1 MHAGNG
7 RRERQLSFPA
17 TGIISMSDAR
27 DLLSVGVDVGT
38 TTTQIVF
45 SRLNLQ
51 DVSRPG
57 QIPRINI
64 TGREIIY
71 QSPIVFTPLIDF
83 ETIDADRLNEIMRRE
98 YSAAGVN
105 PSQVET
111 GAVIITGETAKKKNA
126 DEILRVLSGLAGEFV
141 VSVAG
146 PNVESLIAGKGA
158 GAAEYSQKNY
168 ATVTNVDIGGGS
180 ANSATFHSGNLI
192 GAAAMNYGGR
202 ILEIENATGRVR
214 HIAEP
219 ATHILADIGLNLNI
233 GDTPSLDDLRRFT
246 DRMADMTVELI
257 EGTNSP
263 LAQKI
268 YLTPPVGVSG
278 KGSVLMFSGGIGH
291 YYYNPITINS
301 VSDATRHDDV
311 GPLLAESLR
320 RHAVLNTYTIV
331 PPAETVRATVLGAS
345 TQTVTLSGSTIW
357 AEREI
362 LPLKNV
368 HVIRPIFRAPENH
381 RDYSKRSDPSGE
393 RSRHLHDLPSKSAQ
407 VPGSAVYGDTSTT
420 PLSTAAPLSADVIS
434 RSIAEAV
441 TRWDINLTTDPFAIA
456 LELDRPLDYE
466 SLMQLATGLKD
477 FADTMPADRPLIAI
491 IERDYA
497 QALGQTV
504 KGLAPSRALLVI
516 DQVGL
521 SEGDYID
528 IGTPLMDGRV
538 VPLSVKTLIFY
549 H

>member
-1 MHAGNG
+1 
-7 RRERQLSFPA
+7 
-17 TGIISMSDAR
+17 
-27 DLLSVGVDVGT
+27 
-38 TTTQIVF
+38 
-45 SRLNLQ
+45 LQ
-51 DVSRPG
+51 DVSRAG

-64 TGREIIY
+64 TDRKVIY
-71 QSPIVFTPLIDF
+71 QSPIVFTPLIDV
-83 ETIDADRLNEIMRRE
+83 ETIDAVKLNEIVRSE
-98 YSAAGVN
+98 YVNAGID
-105 PSQVET
+105 PEQVET
-111 GAVIITGETAKKKNA
+111 GAVIITGEAAKKKNA
-126 DEILRVLSGLAGEFV
+126 DEILRALSGLAGEFV

-158 GAAEYSQKNY
+158 GAAEYSQTHY

-180 ANSATFHSGNLI
+180 ANSATFQSGNLV

-202 ILEIENATGRVR
+202 ILELEHSTGRVR

-219 ATHILADIGLNLNI
+219 AKQILNDIGLRLDA
-233 GDTPSLDDLRRFT
+233 GETPSLDDLRRFT

-257 EGTNSP
+257 EGTSSP
-263 LAQKI
+263 LAQQI
-268 YLTPPVGVSG
+268 YLTPPVGRSG

-291 YYYNPITINS
+291 YYYNPITIDS
-301 VSDATRHDDV
+301 VSDVTVHDDV

-320 RHAVLNTYTIV
+320 MHPVLNAYQVV

-357 AEREI
+357 AERDI

-368 HVIRPIFRAPENH
+368 PVIRP
-381 RDYSKRSDPSGE
+381 
-393 RSRHLHDLPSKSAQ
+393 LLPASLE
-407 VPGSAVYGDTSTT
+407 PGSVSM
-420 PLSTAAPLSADVIS
+420 
-434 RSIAEAV
+434 SIAEAV
-441 TRWDINLTTDPFAIA
+441 ARWDVKLVTDPFAVA
-456 LELDRPLDYE
+456 LELDRSLDFK
-466 SLMQLATGLKD
+466 SLTQLANGLKE
-477 FADTMPADRPLIAI
+477 FSNTMPGDRPLIVI

-497 QALGQTV
+497 RALGQTL
-504 KGLAPSRALLVI
+504 KGLAPSRPLLVI

>member
-1 MHAGNG
+1 MAD
-7 RRERQLSFPA
+7 S
-17 TGIISMSDAR
+17 R

-64 TGREIIY
+64 TDRKVIY
-71 QSPIVFTPLIDF
+71 QSPIVFTPLKDF
-83 ETIDADRLNEIMRRE
+83 ETIDADRLNEIVRRE
-98 YSAAGVN
+98 YGAAGVD

-126 DEILRVLSGLAGEFV
+126 DEILRALSGLAGEFV

-158 GAAEYSQKNY
+158 GAAGYSQKNY
-168 ATVTNVDIGGGS
+168 AVVTNIDIGGGS
-180 ANSATFHSGNLI
+180 ANSATFRTGNLI

-202 ILEIENATGRVR
+202 ILEVEHATGRVR

-219 ATHILADIGLNLNI
+219 AKRILEDIGMRLEI
-233 GDTPSLDDLRRFT
+233 GDSPSLDDLRRFT

-257 EGTNSP
+257 EGTSSP

-268 YLTPPVGVSG
+268 YLTPPVGESG
-278 KGSVLMFSGGIGH
+278 KGSVLMFSGGIGQ
-291 YYYNPITINS
+291 YYYNPIPINS
-301 VSDATRHDDV
+301 VGDVTIHDDV

-320 RHAVLNTYTIV
+320 KHAILNTYTIV
-331 PPAETVRATVLGAS
+331 PPSETVRATVLGAS

-368 HVIRPIFRAPENH
+368 PVIRPA
-381 RDYSKRSDPSGE
+381 
-393 RSRHLHDLPSKSAQ
+393 LPSTLEPAS
-407 VPGSAVYGDTSTT
+407 V
-420 PLSTAAPLSADVIS
+420 S
-434 RSIAEAV
+434 RSVSDAV
-441 TRWDINLTTDPFAIA
+441 SRWDVNLATDPFAVAI
-456 LELDRPLDYE
+456 ELDKSLDYQLLTQLASGLNDFAISMPSDRPLVV
-466 SLMQLATGLKD
+466 
-477 FADTMPADRPLIAI
+477 I

>member
-1 MHAGNG
+1 MA
-7 RRERQLSFPA
+7 E
-17 TGIISMSDAR
+17 TR

-38 TTTQIVF
+38 TTTQIIF

-57 QIPRINI
+57 QIPRIDI
-64 TGREIIY
+64 TDRKVIY

-83 ETIDADRLNEIMRRE
+83 ETIDADRLNEIVRRE
-98 YSAAGVN
+98 YAAAGVD

-126 DEILRVLSGLAGEFV
+126 DEILRALSGLAGEFV

-158 GAAEYSQKNY
+158 GAAQYSQKNY

-180 ANSATFHSGNLI
+180 ANSATFRAGNLI

-202 ILEIENATGRVR
+202 ILEVENSTGRVR

-219 ATHILADIGLNLNI
+219 AKHILHDIGLNLQV
-233 GDTPSLDDLRRFT
+233 GDTPSLEDLRRFT
-246 DRMADMTVELI
+246 DRMADVTVELI
-257 EGTNSP
+257 EGTSSP

-268 YLTPPVGVSG
+268 YLTPPVGDSG
-278 KGSVLMFSGGIGH
+278 KGSILMFSGGIGH
-291 YYYNPITINS
+291 YYYNPISIHS
-301 VSDATRHDDV
+301 VSDATLHDDV

-320 RHAVLNTYTIV
+320 KHPVLNTYTIV

-368 HVIRPIFRAPENH
+368 PVTRPM
-381 RDYSKRSDPSGE
+381 
-393 RSRHLHDLPSKSAQ
+393 LPASLE
-407 VPGSAVYGDTSTT
+407 PNAVS
-420 PLSTAAPLSADVIS
+420 SSVS
-434 RSIAEAV
+434 EAV
-441 TRWDINLTTDPFAIA
+441 GRWDVNLATDPFAVA
-456 LELDRPLDYE
+456 LELDKPLDYD
-466 SLMQLATGLKD
+466 SLTQLASGLKS
-477 FADTMPADRPLIAI
+477 FADTMPSDRPLIAI

-504 KGLAPSRALLVI
+504 KGLDPARALLVI

>member
-1 MHAGNG
+1 M
-7 RRERQLSFPA
+7 RRPYNYF
-17 TGIISMSDAR
+17 MSDTR
-27 DLLSVGVDVGT
+27 DLLSVGLDVGT
-38 TTTQIVF
+38 TTTQVIF
-45 SRLNLQ
+45 SRLGLK
-51 DVSRPG
+51 DVARAG

-64 TGREIIY
+64 TDRKVIY
-71 QSPIVFTPLIDF
+71 QSPIVFTPLIDSD
-83 ETIDADRLNEIMRRE
+83 TIDADELNRIVRAE
-98 YSAAGVN
+98 YANASVEPG
-105 PSQVET
+105 QVET

-126 DEILRVLSGLAGEFV
+126 DEILRALSGIAGEFV

-180 ANSATFHSGNLI
+180 ANSATFRSGNLI

-202 ILEIENATGRVR
+202 ILEIEHATGKVR

-219 ATHILADIGLNLNI
+219 AKHILNDISLRLEI
-233 GDTPSLDDLRRFT
+233 GDSPSLEDLRRFT

-257 EGTNSP
+257 EGANSP
-263 LAQKI
+263 LAQRI

-291 YYYNPITINS
+291 YYYNPIPIS
-301 VSDATRHDDV
+301 ALSDATIHDDV
-311 GPLLAESLR
+311 GPLLAESLLK
-320 RHAVLNTYTIV
+320 HAVLNSYTIV

-357 AEREI
+357 AEKEI

-368 HVIRPIFRAPENH
+368 PVIRPVFGRGDPAPT
-381 RDYSKRSDPSGE
+381 D
-393 RSRHLHDLPSKSAQ
+393 
-407 VPGSAVYGDTSTT
+407 
-420 PLSTAAPLSADVIS
+420 IS
-434 RSIAEAV
+434 RSISDAV
-441 TRWDINLTTDPFAIA
+441 TRWDVNLATDPFAIA
-456 LELDRPLDYE
+456 LELDKSLDYE
-466 SLMQLATGLKD
+466 SLTQLANGLKD
-477 FADTMPADRPLIAI
+477 FSNTMPSDRPLIAI

-504 KGLAPSRALLVI
+504 KGLAPNRSLLVI

>member
-1 MHAGNG
+1 
-7 RRERQLSFPA
+7 
-17 TGIISMSDAR
+17 MSDSR

-38 TTTQIVF
+38 TTTQIIF

-64 TGREIIY
+64 TDRKVIY
-71 QSPIVFTPLIDF
+71 QSPIVFTPLKDF
-83 ETIDADRLNEIMRRE
+83 DTIDADKLNEIVRRE
-98 YSAAGVN
+98 YSAANVN
-105 PSQVET
+105 PKDVET

-126 DEILRVLSGLAGEFV
+126 DEILRALSGLAGEFV

-158 GAAEYSQKNY
+158 GAADYSQKNY
-168 ATVTNVDIGGGS
+168 AIVTNVDIGGGS
-180 ANSATFHSGNLI
+180 ANSATFQSGNLI

-202 ILEIENATGRVR
+202 ILEIDNSTGRVR

-219 ATHILADIGLNLNI
+219 AKHILKELGLRLDV
-233 GDTPSLDDLRRFT
+233 GDSPSLEDFRRFT
-246 DRMADMTVELI
+246 DRMADMTLELI
-257 EGTNSP
+257 EGTSSP

-268 YLTPPVGVSG
+268 YLTPPVGESG

-291 YYYNPITINS
+291 YFYNPIPINS
-301 VSDATRHDDV
+301 VSDATIHDDV

-320 RHAVLNTYTIV
+320 KHAALSTYTIM
-331 PPAETVRATVLGAS
+331 PPSETVRATVLGAS

-368 HVIRPIFRAPENH
+368 PVTRPV
-381 RDYSKRSDPSGE
+381 
-393 RSRHLHDLPSKSAQ
+393 LPSSLEPNA
-407 VPGSAVYGDTSTT
+407 
-420 PLSTAAPLSADVIS
+420 IS
-434 RSIAEAV
+434 RSITEAV
-441 TRWDINLTTDPFAIA
+441 NRWDVNLATDPFAVA
-456 LELDRPLDYE
+456 LELDKSLDYE
-466 SLMQLATGLKD
+466 SLTQLANGLNN
-477 FADTMPADRPLIAI
+477 FANTMPGDRPLIAI

-504 KGLAPSRALLVI
+504 KGLAPSRSLLVI

>member
-1 MHAGNG
+1 
-7 RRERQLSFPA
+7 
-17 TGIISMSDAR
+17 MSDSR

-64 TGREIIY
+64 TDRKVIY

-83 ETIDADRLNEIMRRE
+83 ETIDADKLNEIVRRE
-98 YSAAGVN
+98 YATAGVD

-126 DEILRVLSGLAGEFV
+126 DEILRALSGLAGEFV

-158 GAAEYSQKNY
+158 GAADYSQKNY

-180 ANSATFHSGNLI
+180 ANSATFRSGNLI

-202 ILEIENATGRVR
+202 ILEVENLTGRVR

-219 ATHILADIGLNLNI
+219 AKYVLADIGLNLNI
-233 GDTPSLDDLRRFT
+233 GDSPSLEDLRRFT

-257 EGTNSP
+257 EGTSSP

-268 YLTPPVGVSG
+268 YLTPPVGASG

-291 YYYNPITINS
+291 YYYSPIPILS
-301 VSDATRHDDV
+301 VSDVTIHDDV

-320 RHAVLNTYTIV
+320 KHAVLNSYQIV
-331 PPAETVRATVLGAS
+331 PPSETVRATVLGAS

-368 HVIRPIFRAPENH
+368 PVTRPT
-381 RDYSKRSDPSGE
+381 
-393 RSRHLHDLPSKSAQ
+393 LPASLEPAS
-407 VPGSAVYGDTSTT
+407 V
-420 PLSTAAPLSADVIS
+420 S
-434 RSIAEAV
+434 RSITDAV
-441 TRWDINLTTDPFAIA
+441 NRWDVNLATDPFAIA
-456 LELDRPLDYE
+456 LELDKSLDYE
-466 SLMQLATGLKD
+466 SLTQLANGLNN
-477 FADTMPADRPLIAI
+477 FANTMPSDRPLIAI

-504 KGLAPSRALLVI
+504 KGLSPSRALLVI

>member
-1 MHAGNG
+1 MAD
-7 RRERQLSFPA
+7 S
-17 TGIISMSDAR
+17 R

-64 TGREIIY
+64 TDRKVIY

-83 ETIDADRLNEIMRRE
+83 ETIDADKLNEILRRE
-98 YSAAGVN
+98 YSAAGVDS
-105 PSQVET
+105 SQVET

-126 DEILRVLSGLAGEFV
+126 DEILRALSGLAGEFV

-158 GAAEYSQKNY
+158 GAADYSQKNY
-168 ATVTNVDIGGGS
+168 ATITNVDIGGGS
-180 ANSATFHSGNLI
+180 ANSATFRSGNLI

-202 ILEIENATGRVR
+202 ILEIENSTGRVR

-219 ATHILADIGLNLNI
+219 AKYILNDIGLRLEI
-233 GDTPSLDDLRRFT
+233 GDSPSLEDLRRFT
-246 DRMADMTVELI
+246 DRMADMTLELI
-257 EGTNSP
+257 EGTSSP

-268 YLTPPVGVSG
+268 YLTPPVGASG

-291 YYYNPITINS
+291 YYYNPIPINA
-301 VSDATRHDDV
+301 VSDVTVYDDV

-320 RHAVLNTYTIV
+320 KHAVLNSYQIV

-368 HVIRPIFRAPENH
+368 PVTRPT
-381 RDYSKRSDPSGE
+381 
-393 RSRHLHDLPSKSAQ
+393 LPASLEPAS
-407 VPGSAVYGDTSTT
+407 V
-420 PLSTAAPLSADVIS
+420 S
-434 RSIAEAV
+434 RSITDAV
-441 TRWDINLTTDPFAIA
+441 NRWDVNLATDPFAIA
-456 LELDRPLDYE
+456 LELDKSLDYE
-466 SLMQLATGLKD
+466 SLTQLANGLNN
-477 FADTMPADRPLIAI
+477 FANTMPSDRPLIAI

-504 KGLAPSRALLVI
+504 KGLDPSRALLVI

>member
-1 MHAGNG
+1 
-7 RRERQLSFPA
+7 
-17 TGIISMSDAR
+17 MSDAR
-27 DLLSVGVDVGT
+27 GLLSVGVDIGT

-57 QIPRINI
+57 QIPRIDI
-64 TGREIIY
+64 TDRKVIY

-83 ETIDADRLNEIMRRE
+83 ETIDAEKLNQIVRRE
-98 YSAAGVN
+98 YSTAGVD

-126 DEILRVLSGLAGEFV
+126 DEILRALSGLAGEFV

-158 GAAEYSQKNY
+158 GAAQYSQKNY
-168 ATVTNVDIGGGS
+168 ATVTNVDVGGGS
-180 ANSATFHSGNLI
+180 ANSATFRTGNLI

-202 ILEIENATGRVR
+202 ILEIENFTGRVR
-214 HIAEP
+214 HIADP
-219 ATHILADIGLNLNI
+219 ARHILDDIGLRLEI
-233 GDTPSLDDLRRFT
+233 GDSPSLEDLRRFT

-257 EGTNSP
+257 EGTSSP

-268 YLTPPVGVSG
+268 YLTPPVGESG

-291 YYYNPITINS
+291 YYYNPITIQG
-301 VSDATRHDDV
+301 VSDATIHDDV

-320 RHAVLNTYTIV
+320 KHAALNAYTIV
-331 PPAETVRATVLGAS
+331 PPSETVRATVLGAS

-368 HVIRPIFRAPENH
+368 PVTRPT
-381 RDYSKRSDPSGE
+381 
-393 RSRHLHDLPSKSAQ
+393 LP
-407 VPGSAVYGDTSTT
+407 TT
-420 PLSTAAPLSADVIS
+420 LEPASVS
-434 RSIAEAV
+434 RSITDAV
-441 TRWDINLTTDPFAIA
+441 TRWDVNLATDPFAIA
-456 LELDRPLDYE
+456 LELDKSLDYE
-466 SLMQLATGLKD
+466 SLTQLANGLND
-477 FADTMPADRPLIAI
+477 FANTMPSDRPLIAI

>member
-1 MHAGNG
+1 MPDSRA
-7 RRERQLSFPA
+7 
-17 TGIISMSDAR
+17 
-27 DLLSVGVDVGT
+27 LLSVGVDVGT

-51 DVSRPG
+51 DVSRAG

-64 TGREIIY
+64 TDRKVIY
-71 QSPIVFTPLIDF
+71 QSPIVFTPLVDA
-83 ETIDADRLNEIMRRE
+83 ETIDAEKLNQILRAE
-98 YSAAGVN
+98 YVNAGVD
-105 PSQVET
+105 PGQVET

-126 DEILRVLSGLAGEFV
+126 DEILRALSGLAGEFV

-158 GAAEYSQKNY
+158 GAAQYSQTNY
-168 ATVTNVDIGGGS
+168 AVVTNVDIGGGS
-180 ANSATFHSGNLI
+180 ANSATFQSGNLV

-202 ILEIENATGRVR
+202 ILEIDHSTGRVR
-214 HIAEP
+214 QIAEP
-219 ATHILADIGLNLNI
+219 AKHILNDLGLSLQA
-233 GDTPSLDDLRRFT
+233 GDAPSLEDLRRFT
-246 DRMADMTVELI
+246 DRMADMTLELI
-257 EGTNSP
+257 EGTSSP

-268 YLTPPVGVSG
+268 YLTPPVGRTG
-278 KGSVLMFSGGIGH
+278 NGSVLMFSGGIGH
-291 YYYNPITINS
+291 YYYNPISINS
-301 VSDATRHDDV
+301 VSDVTIHGDV

-320 RHAVLNTYTIV
+320 AHPVLNSYQV
-331 PPAETVRATVLGAS
+331 VAPAETVRATVLGAS

-357 AEREI
+357 ADSAI

-368 HVIRPIFRAPENH
+368 PVTRPALPA
-381 RDYSKRSDPSGE
+381 SLDP
-393 RSRHLHDLPSKSAQ
+393 A
-407 VPGSAVYGDTSTT
+407 AV
-420 PLSTAAPLSADVIS
+420 S

-441 TRWDINLTTDPFAIA
+441 SRWDVDLATDPFAVAI
-456 LELDRPLDYE
+456 ELDQPLDYE
-466 SLMQLATGLKD
+466 SLTQLANGLKA
-477 FADTMPADRPLIAI
+477 FSSGMPGDRPLIVI

-549 H
+549 N

>member
-1 MHAGNG
+1 
-7 RRERQLSFPA
+7 
-17 TGIISMSDAR
+17 MSESR

-38 TTTQIVF
+38 TTTQIIF
-45 SRLNLQ
+45 SRLNLK

-57 QIPRINI
+57 QIPRIDI
-64 TGREIIY
+64 TERNVIY

-83 ETIDADRLNEIMRRE
+83 ETIDADKLEEIVRRE
-98 YSAAGVN
+98 YAAAGVDT
-105 PSQVET
+105 SQVET

-126 DEILRVLSGLAGEFV
+126 DEILRALSGLAGEFV

-158 GAAEYSQKNY
+158 GAAQYSQQNY
-168 ATVTNVDIGGGS
+168 ATVTNIDIGGGS
-180 ANSATFHSGNLI
+180 ANSATFRTGNLI

-202 ILEIENATGRVR
+202 ILEIEHATGRVR

-219 ATHILADIGLNLNI
+219 AKHILNDIGLNLKV
-233 GDTPSLDDLRRFT
+233 GDTPSLEELRRFT

-257 EGTNSP
+257 EGTSSP

-268 YLTPPVGVSG
+268 YLTPPVGASG

-291 YYYNPITINS
+291 YYYNPIPINS

-320 RHAVLNTYTIV
+320 KHPMLNTYTIV
-331 PPAETVRATVLGAS
+331 QPAETVRATVLGAS

-368 HVIRPIFRAPENH
+368 PVTRPN
-381 RDYSKRSDPSGE
+381 
-393 RSRHLHDLPSKSAQ
+393 LPASLE
-407 VPGSAVYGDTSTT
+407 PTS
-420 PLSTAAPLSADVIS
+420 IS
-434 RSIAEAV
+434 RSIADAV
-441 TRWDINLTTDPFAIA
+441 ARWDVDLATDPFAVA
-456 LELDRPLDYE
+456 LELEQSLDYQ
-466 SLMQLATGLKD
+466 SLTQLASGLKN
-477 FADTMPADRPLIAI
+477 FADSMPSERPLIAI

-504 KGLAPSRALLVI
+504 KGLDPARSLLVI

>member
-1 MHAGNG
+1 
-7 RRERQLSFPA
+7 
-17 TGIISMSDAR
+17 MSDSR

-38 TTTQIVF
+38 TTTQIIF

-64 TGREIIY
+64 TDRKVIY

-83 ETIDADRLNEIMRRE
+83 ETIDADRLNEIVRRE
-98 YSAAGVN
+98 YSTAGVE

-126 DEILRVLSGLAGEFV
+126 DEILRALSGLAGEFV

-146 PNVESLIAGKGA
+146 PNVESLIAGRGA

-180 ANSATFHSGNLI
+180 ANSATFRGGNLI

-202 ILEIENATGRVR
+202 ILEVENSTGQVR

-219 ATHILADIGLNLNI
+219 AKIILNDIGLTLNI
-233 GDTPSLDDLRRFT
+233 GDTPSLEDLGRFT

-257 EGTNSP
+257 EGSSSP

-268 YLTPPVGVSG
+268 YLTHPVGASG

-291 YYYNPITINS
+291 YYYNPIPINS
-301 VSDATRHDDV
+301 VTDATRHDDV

-320 RHAVLNTYTIV
+320 RHVVLNTYTIV
-331 PPAETVRATVLGAS
+331 QPSETVRATVLGAS

-368 HVIRPIFRAPENH
+368 PVIRPVLPA
-381 RDYSKRSDPSGE
+381 SLDPSG
-393 RSRHLHDLPSKSAQ
+393 
-407 VPGSAVYGDTSTT
+407 V
-420 PLSTAAPLSADVIS
+420 S
-434 RSIAEAV
+434 RSVSAAAA
-441 TRWDINLTTDPFAIA
+441 RWDINLATDPFAVA
-456 LELDRPLDYE
+456 VELDRSLDYQ
-466 SLMQLATGLKD
+466 LLTQLAGGLKD
-477 FADTMPADRPLIAI
+477 FANAMPGNRPLIVI

-504 KGLAPSRALLVI
+504 KGLSPSRALLVI

>member
-1 MHAGNG
+1 
-7 RRERQLSFPA
+7 
-17 TGIISMSDAR
+17 MSDSR
-27 DLLSVGVDVGT
+27 DLLSVGMDVGT

-64 TGREIIY
+64 TDRKVIY
-71 QSPIVFTPLIDF
+71 QSPIVFTPLKDF
-83 ETIDADRLNEIMRRE
+83 DTIDADKLNDIVRSE
-98 YSAAGVN
+98 YASAGVD

-126 DEILRVLSGLAGEFV
+126 DEILRALSGLAGEFV

-158 GAAEYSQKNY
+158 GAAQYSQQNF

-180 ANSATFHSGNLI
+180 ANSATFQSGELI

-202 ILEIENATGRVR
+202 ILEIEHATGKVR

-219 ATHILADIGLNLNI
+219 AKRILEDLGLRLET
-233 GDTPSLDDLRRFT
+233 GDSPSLEELRRFT

-268 YLTPPVGVSG
+268 YLTLPVGVSG

-291 YYYNPITINS
+291 YYYNPIPINS
-301 VSDATRHDDV
+301 VSDATIHDDV

-320 RHAVLNTYTIV
+320 KHAVLNTYTIV
-331 PPAETVRATVLGAS
+331 PPSETLRATVLGAS

-357 AEREI
+357 AEKEI

-368 HVIRPIFRAPENH
+368 PVIRPVFGRGDPAP
-381 RDYSKRSDPSGE
+381 
-393 RSRHLHDLPSKSAQ
+393 
-407 VPGSAVYGDTSTT
+407 T
-420 PLSTAAPLSADVIS
+420 PAGIS
-434 RSIAEAV
+434 RSISDAV
-441 TRWDINLTTDPFAIA
+441 TRWDVNLATDPFAIA
-456 LELDRPLDYE
+456 LELDRSLDYE
-466 SLMQLATGLKD
+466 SLTQLAGGLND
-477 FADTMPADRPLIAI
+477 FANTMPSDRPLIAI

-516 DQVGL
+516 DQIGL

>member
-1 MHAGNG
+1 
-7 RRERQLSFPA
+7 
-17 TGIISMSDAR
+17 MSDSRA
-27 DLLSVGVDVGT
+27 LLSVGVDVGT

-45 SRLNLQ
+45 SRINLQ
-51 DVSRPG
+51 DVARAG

-64 TGREIIY
+64 TDRKVIY
-71 QSPIVFTPLIDF
+71 QSPIVFTPLIDA
-83 ETIDADRLNEIMRRE
+83 ETIDADKLNEIVRGE
-98 YSAAGVN
+98 YSIAGID

-126 DEILRVLSGLAGEFV
+126 DEILRALSGLAGEFV

-158 GAAEYSQKNY
+158 GAAQYSQTNFT
-168 ATVTNVDIGGGS
+168 TVTNVDIGGGS
-180 ANSATFHSGNLI
+180 SNSATFRSGNLI

-202 ILEIENATGRVR
+202 ILEIEHSTGLIR
-214 HIAEP
+214 HIADP
-219 ATHILADIGLNLNI
+219 ARQILDDCGLRLEIGELV
-233 GDTPSLDDLRRFT
+233 SLEDLRRFT
-246 DRMADMTVELI
+246 DRMADLTVELI
-257 EGTNSP
+257 EGTSSS

-291 YYYNPITINS
+291 YYYNPIKIVS
-301 VSDATRHDDV
+301 VADATVHDDV
-311 GPLLAESLR
+311 GPLLAESLLA
-320 RHAVLNTYTIV
+320 HAVLNTYEII
-331 PPAETVRATVLGAS
+331 PPAETLRATVLGAS

-357 AEREI
+357 AEKEI
-362 LPLKNV
+362 LPMKNV
-368 HVIRPIFRAPENH
+368 PVIRPML
-381 RDYSKRSDPSGE
+381 D
-393 RSRHLHDLPSKSAQ
+393 
-407 VPGSAVYGDTSTT
+407 T
-420 PLSTAAPLSADVIS
+420 PLVSIRPDEHFDKLNAPHGATRPTASISTA
-434 RSIAEAV
+434 IAEAV
-441 TRWDINLTTDPFAIA
+441 TRWDVNLATDPFAIA
-456 LELDRPLDYE
+456 LELNRPLDYT
-466 SLMQLATGLKD
+466 SLSQLANGLNE
-477 FADTMPADRPLIAI
+477 FSNTMPSDRPLIVI

-504 KGLAPSRALLVI
+504 KGLAPSRPLLVI

-528 IGTPLMDGRV
+528 IGAPLMDGRV

>member
-1 MHAGNG
+1 MAD
-7 RRERQLSFPA
+7 S
-17 TGIISMSDAR
+17 R
-27 DLLSVGVDVGT
+27 DLLSVGIDVGT
-38 TTTQIVF
+38 TTTQIIF

-64 TGREIIY
+64 TDRKVIY

-83 ETIDADRLNEIMRRE
+83 ETIDADKLNEIVRRE
-98 YSAAGVN
+98 YATAGVD

-158 GAAEYSQKNY
+158 GAADYSQKNY
-168 ATVTNVDIGGGS
+168 ATITNVDIGGGS
-180 ANSATFHSGNLI
+180 ANSATFRSGNLI

-202 ILEIENATGRVR
+202 ILEIENSTGRVR

-219 ATHILADIGLNLNI
+219 AQHILNDIGLRLDASR
-233 GDTPSLDDLRRFT
+233 GDSPSLEDLRRFT

-257 EGTNSP
+257 EGTSSP

-291 YYYNPITINS
+291 YFYNPIPINS
-301 VSDATRHDDV
+301 VSDVTVHDDV

-320 RHAVLNTYTIV
+320 KHAVLNTYTIV
-331 PPAETVRATVLGAS
+331 PPSETVRATVLGAS

-368 HVIRPIFRAPENH
+368 PVIRPVFRAE
-381 RDYSKRSDPSGE
+381 RSEPTGE
-393 RSRHLHDLPSKSAQ
+393 RSQ
-407 VPGSAVYGDTSTT
+407 SAVYGDASSTGFDHER
-420 PLSTAAPLSADVIS
+420 LSPPLSAEVIS

-441 TRWDINLTTDPFAIA
+441 TRWDVNLATDPFAVA
-456 LELDRPLDYE
+456 LELDQALDYE
-466 SLMQLATGLKD
+466 SLTQLANGLKN
-477 FADTMPADRPLIAI
+477 FADTIPDDRPLIAI

>member
-1 MHAGNG
+1 
-7 RRERQLSFPA
+7 
-17 TGIISMSDAR
+17 MSDSR

-57 QIPRINI
+57 QIPRIDI
-64 TGREIIY
+64 TDRKVIY

-83 ETIDADRLNEIMRRE
+83 ETIDANRLNEIVRRE
-98 YSAAGVN
+98 YGAAGVD

-126 DEILRVLSGLAGEFV
+126 DEILRALSGLAGEFV

-158 GAAEYSQKNY
+158 GAAQYSQKNY

-180 ANSATFHSGNLI
+180 ANSATFRTGNLI

-202 ILEIENATGRVR
+202 ILEVENSTGHVR

-219 ATHILADIGLNLNI
+219 GKHILNDIGLKLEI
-233 GDTPSLDDLRRFT
+233 GDSPSLDDLRRFT

-263 LAQKI
+263 LAQRI

-278 KGSVLMFSGGIGH
+278 KGSVLMLSGGIGH
-291 YYYNPITINS
+291 YYYNPIPINS
-301 VSDATRHDDV
+301 VSDVTIHDDV

-320 RHAVLNTYTIV
+320 KHAVLNAYTIV
-331 PPAETVRATVLGAS
+331 PPSETVRATVLGAS

-368 HVIRPIFRAPENH
+368 PVIRPV
-381 RDYSKRSDPSGE
+381 
-393 RSRHLHDLPSKSAQ
+393 L
-407 VPGSAVYGDTSTT
+407 
-420 PLSTAAPLSADVIS
+420 TATLEPASVS
-434 RSIAEAV
+434 RSITEAV
-441 TRWDINLTTDPFAIA
+441 TRWDVNLATDPFAIA
-456 LELDRPLDYE
+456 LELDKSLDYE
-466 SLMQLATGLKD
+466 SLTQLANGLKD
-477 FADTMPADRPLIAI
+477 FANTMPSDRPLIAI

>member
-1 MHAGNG
+1 
-7 RRERQLSFPA
+7 
-17 TGIISMSDAR
+17 MSDSRA
-27 DLLSVGVDVGT
+27 LLSVGLDVGT
-38 TTTQIVF
+38 TTTQIIF

-51 DVSRPG
+51 DVARPG

-64 TGREIIY
+64 TDRKVIY
-71 QSPIVFTPLIDF
+71 ESPIVLTPLLDAQ
-83 ETIDADRLNEIMRRE
+83 TIDAEKLNEIVRRE
-98 YSAAGVN
+98 YASAGVD
-105 PSQVET
+105 PGQVET
-111 GAVIITGETAKKKNA
+111 GAVIITGETAKKRNA
-126 DEILRVLSGLAGEFV
+126 DEILRALSGLAGDFV

-158 GAAEYSQKNY
+158 GAAQYSQTNY

-180 ANSATFHSGNLI
+180 ANSATFRSGNLI

-202 ILEIENATGRVR
+202 ILEIKQESGKIR

-219 ATHILADIGLNLNI
+219 ARQILADIGLNLNI
-233 GDTPSLDDLRRFT
+233 GDVPTLEDLRRFT
-246 DRMADMTVELI
+246 DRMADLTVELI
-257 EGTNSP
+257 EGTSSP
-263 LAQKI
+263 LAQEI

-278 KGSVLMFSGGIGH
+278 KGSILMFSGGVGH
-291 YYYNPITINS
+291 YFYNPIPINS
-301 VSDATRHDDV
+301 LSDVTRHDDV

-320 RHAVLNTYTIV
+320 RHSVLDSYQIV
-331 PPAETVRATVLGAS
+331 PPAETLRATVLGAS

-368 HVIRPIFRAPENH
+368 PVIRPTVTAPEPA
-381 RDYSKRSDPSGE
+381 S
-393 RSRHLHDLPSKSAQ
+393 
-407 VPGSAVYGDTSTT
+407 V
-420 PLSTAAPLSADVIS
+420 S

-441 TRWDINLTTDPFAIA
+441 NRWDVDLATDPFAVA

-466 SLMQLATGLKD
+466 SLVQLANGLKE
-477 FADTMPADRPLIAI
+477 FSESMPGDRPLIVI

-497 QALGQTV
+497 QALGQTL
-504 KGLAPSRALLVI
+504 KGLTPARALLVI

>member
-1 MHAGNG
+1 M
-7 RRERQLSFPA
+7 RRPYDVFMA
-17 TGIISMSDAR
+17 DTR

-38 TTTQIVF
+38 TTTQVIF

-64 TGREIIY
+64 TDRKVIY
-71 QSPIVFTPLIDF
+71 QSPIVFTPLLDF
-83 ETIDADRLNEIMRRE
+83 ETIDADKLNEIVRRE
-98 YSAAGVN
+98 YSTAGVD

-126 DEILRVLSGLAGEFV
+126 DEILRALSGLAGEFV

-180 ANSATFHSGNLI
+180 ANSATFRTGNLI

-202 ILEIENATGRVR
+202 ILMVDNATGRVT

-219 ATHILADIGLNLNI
+219 AMHILADIGLNLQV
-233 GDTPSLDDLRRFT
+233 GDSPSLEQLRRFT
-246 DRMADMTVELI
+246 DRMADMTLELI
-257 EGTNSP
+257 EGTSSP

-268 YLTPPVGVSG
+268 YLTPPVGASG

-291 YYYNPITINS
+291 YYYNPISINS

-320 RHAVLNTYTIV
+320 THAVLNAYTIV
-331 PPAETVRATVLGAS
+331 QPAETVRATVLGAS

-368 HVIRPIFRAPENH
+368 PVIRPALASSLE
-381 RDYSKRSDPSGE
+381 PSG
-393 RSRHLHDLPSKSAQ
+393 
-407 VPGSAVYGDTSTT
+407 V
-420 PLSTAAPLSADVIS
+420 S
-434 RSIAEAV
+434 RSVSEAV
-441 TRWDINLTTDPFAIA
+441 SRWDVNLATDPFAVAI
-456 LELDRPLDYE
+456 ELDRSLDYQ
-466 SLMQLATGLKD
+466 LLTQLASGLND
-477 FADTMPADRPLIAI
+477 FANNMPGDRPLVVI

>member
-1 MHAGNG
+1 
-7 RRERQLSFPA
+7 
-17 TGIISMSDAR
+17 MSDSR

-57 QIPRINI
+57 QIPRIDI
-64 TGREIIY
+64 TDRKVIY
-71 QSPIVFTPLIDF
+71 QSPIMFTPLIDS
-83 ETIDADRLNEIMRRE
+83 ETIDADRLNQIVRLE
-98 YSAAGVN
+98 YAAAGVN
-105 PSQVET
+105 PNQVET

-126 DEILRVLSGLAGEFV
+126 DEILRALSGLAGEFV

-180 ANSATFHSGNLI
+180 ANSATFRTGNLI

-202 ILEIENATGRVR
+202 ILEIENSTGRVR
-214 HIAEP
+214 HIADP
-219 ATHILADIGLNLNI
+219 ARHILNDIGLTLEI
-233 GDTPSLDDLRRFT
+233 GDSPSLEDLRRFT

-257 EGTNSP
+257 EGTSSP

-268 YLTPPVGVSG
+268 YLTPPVGASG

-291 YYYNPITINS
+291 YYYNPIPIDS
-301 VSDATRHDDV
+301 VRDVTKHDDV

-320 RHAVLNTYTIV
+320 KHAVLDTYPVV

-368 HVIRPIFRAPENH
+368 PVIRPTLAWTTSAASPGIL
-381 RDYSKRSDPSGE
+381 SLDPAS
-393 RSRHLHDLPSKSAQ
+393 
-407 VPGSAVYGDTSTT
+407 V
-420 PLSTAAPLSADVIS
+420 S
-434 RSIAEAV
+434 RSIAEAA
-441 TRWDINLTTDPFAIA
+441 TRWDVNLATDPFAVA
-456 LELDRPLDYE
+456 LELDQPLDYE
-466 SLMQLATGLKD
+466 SLTQLATGLKD
-477 FADTMPADRPLIAI
+477 FADTMPGDRPLIAI

-497 QALGQTV
+497 QALGQTL
-504 KGLAPSRALLVI
+504 KGLAPSRSLLVI

-528 IGTPLMDGRV
+528 IGSPLMDGRV